1 MMNTTQLISNIKNSI
16 ALFTVVA
23 VLAST
28 ALNSHHVSA
37 QTQSVFV
44 IVNAKSNIN
53 LNKQQ
58 IRNVFMGS
66 AGNLGLDP
74 VNLPPGELSRTLFNL
89 KVVGLTEARIQSYW
103 AQMRFSG
110 RMKPPVVMESESEI
124 LAFVS
129 QNPDAIAY
137 VSSTDNLP
145 DTVKVLAEID

>member
-1 MMNTTQLISNIKNSI
+1 MMNPSQLISNIKNSI
-16 ALFTVVA
+16 ALSIVLVVL
-23 VLAST
+23 VST
-28 ALNSHHVSA
+28 LLNSQNVSA
-37 QTQSVFV
+37 NSQSVFV
-44 IVNAKSNIN
+44 IVNTDNSLD

-110 RMKPPVVMESESEI
+110 RMKPPIVMESEGAV
-124 LAFVS
+124 LTFVS

-137 VSSTDNLP
+137 VSSAENLP
-145 DTVKVLAEID
+145 DTVKVLVEIY

>member
-1 MMNTTQLISNIKNSI
+1 MMNTTQLILNIKKSI
-16 ALFTVVA
+16 ALFTAIV

-28 ALNSHHVSA
+28 ALSQKVSA
-37 QTQSVFV
+37 QSQSVYV
-44 IVNAKSNIN
+44 IVNAKSNLN

-66 AGNLGLDP
+66 ASNLGLDP

-110 RMKPPVVMESESEI
+110 RMKPPIEMESKGEV
-124 LAFVS
+124 LTFVS

-137 VSSTDNLP
+137 VSSIDNLP
-145 DTVKVLAEID
+145 ETVKVLAEID